1 MHAGTQALKHN
12 LWFVVIVRYE
22 EEEEEGDVM
31 STYFVVVVVLWGV
44 FRAYW
49 SAGLLSA
56 EQAFQHHGQ
65 IPDRP
70 EEPNISISET
80 CHPPLRQLFTSRG
93 MHFHGIV
100 FGSLQTDYN
109 SKTQQNKKTQD

>member
-22 EEEEEGDVM
+22 EEEGDVM
-31 STYFVVVVVLWGV
+31 STYFVVVVLWGV
-44 FRAYW
+44 FGAYW

-80 CHPPLRQLFTSRG
+80 CHPPLHQLFTSRG

-100 FGSLQTDYN
+100 SGSLQTHYN
-109 SKTQQNKKTQD
+109 SKTKQKSQDETR